1 MTMDKPRIL
10 VVEDEF
16 IVAFEMKAA
25 LEGMGYTVCGM
36 VNSGEE
42 AIECAEREQPN
53 LVLMDVSLKGEMDG
67 IEAAR
72 HIRARLGI
80 RTAFLSGYPVE
91 EMMTRAADV
100 RPIGIFVKPLEY
112 QQLEE
117 TLGTFFLSLAAEV
130 R

>member
-1 MTMDKPRIL
+1 MTMKKPRIL
-10 VVEDEF
+10 IVEDEF
-16 IVAFEMKAA
+16 IVAFEMKVA

-36 VNSGEE
+36 ASSGEG

-53 LVLMDVSLKGEMDG
+53 CVLMDVSLKGEMDG

-72 HIRARLGI
+72 HIRARFGI

-91 EMMTRAADV
+91 EMFVRVADV
-100 RPIGIFVKPLEY
+100 QPIGIFVKPLEY

-117 TLGTFFLSLAAEV
+117 TLGTFFLSLTAEIS
-130 R
+130 

>member
-1 MTMDKPRIL
+1 MTMDKPKIL

-25 LEGMGYTVCGM
+25 LEGLGYTVCGM
-36 VNSGEE
+36 VSSGEE
-42 AIECAEREQPN
+42 AIERAERERPN
-53 LVLMDVSLKGEMDG
+53 LILMDVSLKGEMDG

-80 RTAFLSGYPVE
+80 RTAFLSGYPIE
-91 EMMTRAADV
+91 EMMRRVADV
-100 RPIGIFVKPLEY
+100 QPIGIFVKPLDY

-117 TLGTFFLSLAAEV
+117 TLGTFFLSHAAEIN
-130 R
+130 

>member
-1 MTMDKPRIL
+1 MIL

-36 VNSGEE
+36 VSSGEE
-42 AIECAEREQPN
+42 AIDCAERERPN
-53 LVLMDVSLKGEMDG
+53 IVLMDVSLKGEMDG

-91 EMMTRAADV
+91 ELMTRAADTQ
-100 RPIGIFVKPLEY
+100 PIGIFVKPLDY

-117 TLGTFFLSLAAEV
+117 ALGSYFLSLAMEIN
-130 R
+130 